1 MTRGI
6 CENCGKLMINTS
18 AHFHACYDCC
28 CMQGKQGL
36 RPGTLSRKDVLAASL
51 TLLPEATKC
60 EKRGQYKI
68 AGHSGIF
75 IRDLPR
81 YVSVDELMNGRVDRT
96 LAVFGNKIVVFRKWV
111 P

>member
-1 MTRGI
+1 MRGI

-36 RPGTLSRKDVLAASL
+36 KPGTLSRKDVLAASL
-51 TLLPEATKC
+51 TLLPQANKH

-68 AGHSGIF
+68 VGQTGIY
-75 IRDLPR
+75 IRDSRR
-81 YVSVDELMNGRVDRT
+81 YVPVEELMHGCVGRT
-96 LAVFGNKIVVFRKWV
+96 LAVFGNKVIAFRERT